1 MLTKKHHLTGNR
13 KVLSPFPNYH
23 VCSALHR
30 LCTQEN
36 VQQAQHTAACLGA
49 QICNTALLNL
59 DFMASR
65 QCAAACEC
73 YWWEERC
80 SYIYF
85 GCLGYKQF
93 GALKEKSQ
101 TPKYSQW
108 MGGSYRSFTTPLI
121 GCLQLGVKILLC
133 QHAFRN
139 IQAVTEV
146 CMRCYSKVL

>member
-23 VCSALHR
+23 VCSAPRR

-49 QICNTALLNL
+49 QIYNTALLNL

-65 QCAAACEC
+65 QRTAACEC

-93 GALKEKSQ
+93 GAPKEKSQ

-108 MGGSYRSFTTPLI
+108 MGGSYRSFTTP
-121 GCLQLGVKILLC
+121 
-133 QHAFRN
+133 
-139 IQAVTEV
+139 
-146 CMRCYSKVL
+146 